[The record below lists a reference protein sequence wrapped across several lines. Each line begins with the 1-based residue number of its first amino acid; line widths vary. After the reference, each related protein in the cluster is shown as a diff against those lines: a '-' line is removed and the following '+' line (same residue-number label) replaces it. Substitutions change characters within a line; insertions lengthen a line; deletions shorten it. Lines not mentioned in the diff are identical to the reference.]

1 VSHSTNLP
9 RCGVPRRSNGQ
20 ACRQTVDVWPCR
32 YHDTVA
38 FNALFGALTDAIRA
52 AGGVAAFI
60 RDQGAA

>member
-1 VSHSTNLP
+1 
-9 RCGVPRRSNGQ
+9 
-20 ACRQTVDVWPCR
+20 VDVWPCR